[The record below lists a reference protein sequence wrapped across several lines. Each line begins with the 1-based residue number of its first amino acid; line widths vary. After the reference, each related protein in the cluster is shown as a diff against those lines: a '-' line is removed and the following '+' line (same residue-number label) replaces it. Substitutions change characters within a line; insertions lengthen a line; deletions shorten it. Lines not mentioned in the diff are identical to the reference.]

1 MTPSCET
8 IGGMESQ
15 DEGPHLPD
23 AASEDTS
30 VIERASNDAGREASP
45 LISVFANTSRHSG
58 RAFGSLAAPAI
69 KNLAG
74 TFTPLNTANWFPHVQ
89 MTNLF
94 LPQLQAS
101 VFDAVKA
108 LSGDI
113 LKQQLSATVDIGQ
126 ALFRQHHEQWG
137 AIFASLRKLADTIF
151 PPNWKDVRVPEISVI
166 MPVLLDEGI
175 PLAWI
180 PCPDTVQ
187 AVFDASDAAGRRQV
201 VARRWRH
208 TVSDC
213 EVALEE
219 VRHASLRCHQ
229 PFAKAVVQALRDGH
243 SSAAQALAANLLDSI
258 LRRNFDKAEFK
269 IVTSNRKDGNRLDLD
284 DYQVRAAFTLAP
296 IWRAYA
302 QYWDSQGDPIPRTFG
317 RHPSAH
323 AVSRTQYS
331 RINAVTALMLVTS
344 LLKLLDVE
352 LGRESGLVMRSP
364 RECMG

>member
-1 MTPSCET
+1 MTVSRET
-8 IGGMESQ
+8 IGGMENQ
-15 DEGPHLPD
+15 DEDPRLAD
-23 AASEDTS
+23 AASEDAP
-30 VIERASNDAGREASP
+30 VVERAGNDAGSGASP

-58 RAFGSLAAPAI
+58 RAFGGLTAPVV

-74 TFTPLNTANWFPHVQ
+74 AFKPLNTASWFPHVQ

-94 LPQLQAS
+94 LPQLQTS
-101 VFDAVKA
+101 LLDTVKA

-113 LKQQLSATVDIGQ
+113 LKQQLSATIDIGQ
-126 ALFRQHHEQWG
+126 ALFRQHHEQWD
-137 AIFASLRKLADTIF
+137 AIFASLRSIADAIF

-166 MPVLLDEGI
+166 MSVLLDEGI

-180 PCPDTVQ
+180 PCADTVQ
-187 AVFDASDAAGRRQV
+187 AVFNAPDAVGRRQV
-201 VARRWRH
+201 VARRWRR
-208 TVSDC
+208 TVADC
-213 EVALEE
+213 EVALGE
-219 VRHASLRCHQ
+219 VSYASLQCHQ
-229 PFAKAVVQALRDGH
+229 PFAADIVRALRDGH

-258 LRRNFDKAEFK
+258 LRRNFDKDELK
-269 IVTSNRKDGNRLDLD
+269 IVTTNRKGGNRLDLD

-302 QYWDSQGDPIPRTFG
+302 QYWEHQGDPVPRTFG

-331 RINAVTALMLVTS
+331 RINAVMALMLVTS

-352 LGRESGLVMRSP
+352 LGR
-364 RECMG
+364 